1 MSLVTR
7 PGGQPFVFTVP
18 APPAATP
25 DPKSVSKQKEE
36 HARQLEQRI
45 QVDSERLKQAHQ
57 ASVAG
62 LHEQAAQEKTLHSLL
77 VDQQV
82 KQQELVLS
90 QQYNQQLMLLTQTA
104 QRQGAELEQ
113 QATNLMLDYQQKK
126 VEEDFIASQ
135 AGVANQFADMQQKFV
150 DELSKSSV
158 YPVPPMQPLLPNYA
172 PPTLPGAAPQG
183 FLPYLPPGT
192 ASASAG
198 VRVPSFA
205 PRPSSSSFGGLGS
218 STRVQVPSRPSFGS
232 QAAVAQALPQL
243 QSFVPGQMQA
253 VAVPAVA
260 IAQPLRPAAITAG
273 GMR

>member
-1 MSLVTR
+1 M
-7 PGGQPFVFTVP
+7 FTVP
-18 APPAATP
+18 AAQAATP
-25 DPKSVSKQKEE
+25 DPKSVSKQKED
-36 HARQLEQRI
+36 HARQLEERI
-45 QVDSERLKQAHQ
+45 QVDSQRLKQAHQ
-57 ASVAG
+57 ASIAA

-90 QQYNQQLMLLTQTA
+90 QQYNQQLMLLTQAA

-135 AGVANQFADMQQKFV
+135 AGVANQFADMQQKFA

-158 YPVPPMQPLLPNYA
+158 YPVPPMQPLLGQGVAPVQPMLPNYA
-172 PPTLPGAAPQG
+172 PPVLPGAAPQG
-183 FLPYLPPGT
+183 FLPYTPPGT

-218 STRVQVPSRPSFGS
+218 STRVQVPSKPSFGS
-232 QAAVAQALPQL
+232 HAAVVQAVPQL
-243 QSFVPGQMQA
+243 QSFVPGQPHA
-253 VAVPAVA
+253 VATPAVA
-260 IAQPLRPAAITAG
+260 IAQPVRPTTPAGG